1 MSSENYIELI
11 AKEKFFDVAKKA
23 VANISYNERIEL
35 VNYIKALSDAEHE
48 TMTGTFS
55 VDDRVKYTHKGVTY
69 KGYVNK
75 LYKKYVGVTL
85 VPDGQKIRV
94 PSAMLSKDNPSVI
107 YA

>member
-11 AKEKFFDVAKKA
+11 AKGNFFDVAKKA
-23 VANISYNERIEL
+23 VSNISYSQRVEL
-35 VNYIKALSDAEHE
+35 VEYMKALSNVEHE

-69 KGYVNK
+69 KGYVHK

-85 VPDGQKIRV
+85 VDGQRIKV
-94 PSAMLSKDNPSVI
+94 PSAMLSIDNPSVV

>member
-11 AKEKFFDVAKKA
+11 AKGNFFDVAKKA
-23 VANISYNERIEL
+23 VSNISYSQRIEL
-35 VNYIKALSDAEHE
+35 VEYMKALSNVEHE

-69 KGYVNK
+69 KGYVHK
-75 LYKKYVGVTL
+75 LYKKYTGVTL
-85 VPDGQKIRV
+85 VPDGQKLKV
-94 PSAMLSKDNPSVI
+94 PSAMLSKDNPSVV

>member
-11 AKEKFFDVAKKA
+11 AKGNFFDVAKKA
-23 VANISYNERIEL
+23 VSNISYSERIEL
-35 VNYIKALSDAEHE
+35 VEYMKALSNVEHE

-69 KGYVNK
+69 TGYVNR

-85 VPDGQKIRV
+85 VPDGQKIKV
-94 PSAMLSKDNPSVI
+94 PSAMLSKDNPSVV

>member
-11 AKEKFFDVAKKA
+11 AKGNFFDVAKKA
-23 VANISYNERIEL
+23 VSNISYSERIEL
-35 VNYIKALSDAEHE
+35 VEYMKALSNVEHE

-69 KGYVNK
+69 KGYVHR

-85 VPDGQKIRV
+85 VPDGQKIKV
-94 PSAMLSKDNPSVI
+94 PSAMLSIDNPSVVH
-107 YA
+107 A

>member
-11 AKEKFFDVAKKA
+11 AKGNFFDVAKKA
-23 VANISYNERIEL
+23 VSNISYSQRVEL
-35 VNYIKALSDAEHE
+35 VEYMKALSNVEHE

-75 LYKKYVGVTL
+75 LYRKYVGVTL
-85 VPDGQKIRV
+85 VPDGQRIRV
-94 PSAMLSKDNPSVI
+94 PSAMLSIDNPSVVH
-107 YA
+107 A

>member
-11 AKEKFFDVAKKA
+11 AKGNFFDVAKKA
-23 VANISYNERIEL
+23 VSNISYSQRIEL
-35 VNYIKALSDAEHE
+35 VEYMKALSNVEHE

-69 KGYVNK
+69 KGYVHR

-85 VPDGQKIRV
+85 VPDGQKIKV
-94 PSAMLSKDNPSVI
+94 PSAMLSIDN
-107 YA
+107 A

>member
-69 KGYVNK
+69 KGYVHR